1 MISKK
6 FNLNGSSMGAGY
18 WGEKPKKKPIN
29 KLDPNRIDENDE
41 TKESYKMNN
50 MITSSRSDENIY
62 SMNKL
67 KRKAPI
73 GSSKSDENDH
83 SYLIKEKE
91 LQEKRKRRIPLF
103 KNEQEPINFLAE
115 PIKLVH
121 HVEPIAKPPLDFNS
135 IKKSL
140 SNKVD
145 PILLNPSNLTYR
157 LEPPNQTYRI
167 ENEIIPKNNSNNKHF
182 KTDNEAQS
190 NGTDFIH
197 RIKSEEKNLNKI
209 SDSPKI
215 KLFETGNNN
224 KKKSTPTRIDSTQI
238 QGVEESEILNLNILP
253 QNETNQNGE
262 KIKKP
267 EIINTKP
274 KTSRKQDDNSTN
286 ETSQY
291 PEKTPK
297 PKTANKQDTSK
308 TNEPTENLEKTLK
321 PKTAHR
327 QDENNTSSKTKE
339 SSQNPEKITNLK
351 AAPKQDENNASSK
364 TNEPIQNPDKTLKP
378 KTAHR
383 QDENS
388 VSQKVNK
395 PYQNLEKIPK
405 SKTANKQ
412 NENKVPQET
421 NEPSQNPEKFTNLKI
436 APKQDENNASSKTNE
451 PIENSDK
458 NLKPKTAHKQDENK
472 IPSKINET
480 TQNLSKIPKPKTAH
494 RQDENN
500 VPQKTYQEPSHNPD
514 KITKPKT
521 AHREKIDQKAEMNQN
536 PKPKTPYKQEDHA
549 PLIQSEIKNLSQKK
563 SPGVNDDLIDQKK
576 ETKSVQKIKMN
587 SSVHENQND
596 PINSPKNYKIIASPL
611 KDNVTKSSGIEKPK
625 RETKTA
631 KKSNNESFPTKSG
644 NKIVTKKI
652 TPDQQISNNNKEI
665 NTNSPDR
672 SKLFQVNNNQQIPE
686 SVPKTS
692 TPAPVLIQVSPIDN
706 NDDQSPESVQT
717 YEPKSATN
725 IDMNS
730 IHEDEL
736 VKEDLNSPFKIYSPN
751 ENNVDESSVK
761 YEKLNNEIESSQLS
775 VDSHIAVQ
783 NELSTS
789 SLIQNKK
796 KKSTHYFGD
805 FMNTLKHKKDE
816 IIEKRNKRTPE
827 DRKKSHIKLINICSI
842 LLCVLCPLTGLLSI
856 YYSRKAKKYFEMKDI
871 ENTKKIL
878 NRTEWM
884 LISTVFIGTI
894 FVIGILAFLAF
905 YLNWVSF

>member
-1 MISKK
+1 MNSKK

-41 TKESYKMNN
+41 SKESYKMNN

-103 KNEQEPINFLAE
+103 KNENEPINFLAE
-115 PIKLVH
+115 PIRLVH
-121 HVEPIAKPPLDFNS
+121 HVDPIAKPPLDFNS

-145 PILLNPSNLTYR
+145 SILLNPSNLTYR
-157 LEPPNQTYRI
+157 LEPKNQTYRI
-167 ENEIIPKNNSNNKHF
+167 EKEIIPKNEVSKHNSNNNHF

-190 NGTDFIH
+190 NETNFIH

-209 SDSPKI
+209 SDTPKI

-224 KKKSTPTRIDSTQI
+224 KQKYTPTRIDSTQI
-238 QGVEESEILNLNILP
+238 QGVEEPEILNLNILP
-253 QNETNQNGE
+253 QNETNQIGE

-267 EIINTKP
+267 ETINTKP

-286 ETSQY
+286 EASQY

-308 TNEPTENLEKTLK
+308 TDEP
-321 PKTAHR
+321 
-327 QDENNTSSKTKE
+327 
-339 SSQNPEKITNLK
+339 SQNPEKIT
-351 AAPKQDENNASSK
+351 
-364 TNEPIQNPDKTLKP
+364 KP

-388 VSQKVNK
+388 VFQKTNK
-395 PYQNLEKIPK
+395 PYQNPEKI
-405 SKTANKQ
+405 T
-412 NENKVPQET
+412 
-421 NEPSQNPEKFTNLKI
+421 
-436 APKQDENNASSKTNE
+436 
-451 PIENSDK
+451 
-458 NLKPKTAHKQDENK
+458 KPKTAHTQDENK
-472 IPSKINET
+472 IPSKTNEA

-494 RQDENN
+494 REKIEYIN
-500 VPQKTYQEPSHNPD
+500 QKPTVSD
-514 KITKPKT
+514 KNSKPKT
-521 AHREKIDQKAEMNQN
+521 
-536 PKPKTPYKQEDHA
+536 TYKQEDHTH
-549 PLIQSEIKNLSQKK
+549 LIQSEMIKNSSQKK

-576 ETKSVQKIKMN
+576 ETKSVQKTKMN
-587 SSVHENQND
+587 LSVHENQND
-596 PINSPKNYKIIASPL
+596 PINSPKNYKIISSPL
-611 KDNVTKSSGIEKPK
+611 KDNVTKSSGTEKPK

-631 KKSNNESFPTKSG
+631 KKLNNESIPTTKSG

-652 TPDQQISNNNKEI
+652 TPDQQISKSNKEI
-665 NTNSPDR
+665 NTDSPDR
-672 SKLFQVNNNQQIPE
+672 SKLFQVNNNQQISE
-686 SVPKTS
+686 FVPKTS

-706 NDDQSPESVQT
+706 NDDQGLESVQT
-717 YEPKSATN
+717 SEPKSHTN

-736 VKEDLNSPFKIYSPN
+736 IKEDLSYSPN

-775 VDSHIAVQ
+775 VDSHIAIQ

-796 KKSTHYFGD
+796 KKSTHYFSD

-816 IIEKRNKRTPE
+816 IIEKRNKRTTE